1 MIISFC
7 IKCST
12 LIAERYVYHQ
22 NCAINDHC
30 LKRIPYTISIMK
42 PLYFLSLVFLL
53 SNVVHTT
60 AQVQFNDND
69 FIQIEKKVIEWR
81 RDIHENPEL
90 GNREFRTA
98 ALVAKHLKSLGIKV
112 TTEVGVTGV
121 VGLLEGGLPGP
132 VIALRA
138 DMDALPVLER
148 TPVPF
153 ASKKKTI
160 YNGTETNV
168 MHACGHDSHVAILM
182 GVAEML
188 AEIKDDLKGTVKFIF
203 QPAEEGAPKGEEGG
217 AELMVKEG
225 ALKNP
230 NVDVIF
236 GLHINAQLEVG
247 NITYRPGGMFAGV
260 GDLKITIKGRSA
272 HGAEP
277 WYAIDPV
284 VTSAQIIN
292 NLQTIMS
299 RNVNVT
305 ENAAVVTIGAI
316 NGGNRSNII
325 PEQVEMLGTVRT
337 LSESDEELIFKRI
350 REIVTN
356 TAEANGAHAIV
367 ELPYSSHYPVT
378 FNDIELTKNMVPS
391 LQKAAGSDHV
401 NLIPA
406 ETGAEDFSF
415 FANEVPGF
423 YFYVGALPKGQDPKT
438 SASHHTPD
446 FFLDES
452 GFITGV
458 KAMLNLVSDY
468 METSSVAY
476 SKK

>member
-1 MIISFC
+1 
-7 IKCST
+7 
-12 LIAERYVYHQ
+12 
-22 NCAINDHC
+22 
-30 LKRIPYTISIMK
+30 MK
-42 PLYFLSLVFLL
+42 KTHLLLVLAFLL
-53 SNVVHTT
+53 SQITLN
-60 AQVQFNDND
+60 AQSNSLQNE
-69 FIQIEKKVIEWR
+69 IQTKVKAIEQKVIDWR
-81 RDIHENPEL
+81 RDIHQNPEL
-90 GNREFRTA
+90 GNREVRTA
-98 ALVAKHLKSLGIKV
+98 ALVAKHLKSLGM
-112 TTEVGVTGV
+112 EVITNVGITGV
-121 VGLLEGGLPGP
+121 IGILKGALPGP

-153 ASKKKTI
+153 ASKVKTI
-160 YNGTETNV
+160 YNGKETSV

-182 GVAEML
+182 GVAEVLSGMQ
-188 AEIKDDLKGTVKFIF
+188 KDLKGSVKFIF

-236 GLHINAQLEVG
+236 GLHINAQVEAG
-247 NITYRPGGMFAGV
+247 KITYRPGGMFAGV
-260 GDLKITIKGRSA
+260 GDLKITVKGKSS

-277 WYAIDPV
+277 WSSIDPI

-292 NLQTIMS
+292 NLQTIIS
-299 RNVNVT
+299 RNVNIT
-305 ENAAVVTIGAI
+305 RNAAVVTIGSI
-316 NGGNRSNII
+316 HGGNRSNII

-337 LSESDEELIFKRI
+337 LSDGDEKLIFDRI
-350 REIVTN
+350 RQIATK
-356 TAEANGAHAIV
+356 TAEANGAEAIV

-378 FNDIELTKNMVPS
+378 FNNLELTAKMLPS
-391 LQKAAGSDHV
+391 LQKSAGISNV
-401 NLIPA
+401 LLVPA

-423 YFYVGALPKGQDPKT
+423 YFYIGGLPKGQDPKT

-452 GFITGV
+452 GFILGV
-458 KAMLNLVSDY
+458 NAMVNLVADY
-468 METSSVAY
+468 MELD
-476 SKK
+476 K